1 MFKRLLLIKDIFFQ
15 YNIPCQNMKTSHKV
29 RLWTFLFSNKT
40 LVQKN
45 NYMSPHI
52 YRIVQ
57 WVSQCCTV
65 CFSLVSFDVWLYLN
79 QVIMGWDIKTL
90 CSYYSSKQLLTRPNS
105 STPIFPF
112 QPRSCSGS
120 ACEPEPWFVGKELE
134 SHFLGSKWC
143 LRTKTKRKFAVGKG
157 IDCCMSYNTH
167 CLSRKEFLYPE

>member
-1 MFKRLLLIKDIFFQ
+1 
-15 YNIPCQNMKTSHKV
+15 MKTSHKV

-90 CSYYSSKQLLTRPNS
+90 CSYYSSKQQLVTRPNS
-105 STPIFPF
+105 STPLFPF
-112 QPRSCSGS
+112 QPRCCSRS
-120 ACEPEPWFVGKELE
+120 ACEPEPWFVGKWLE
-134 SHFLGSKWC
+134 SHFLVETMLKDKDKKKVC
-143 LRTKTKRKFAVGKG
+143 CGKG
-157 IDCCMSYNTH
+157 DWFLHEPQYSPPF
-167 CLSRKEFLYPE
+167 KEEIPLTRVEA